1 MGQRKSGS
9 EQRAFEVLGIS
20 EAEEQVYRQLLARS
34 AATQTDIARATR
46 IPLSKAQR
54 LLDSLQL
61 KGLATYSPN
70 SPRRYVPAVPDM
82 AIEALIRRQQDC
94 LQRARLAAQEI
105 QAEVLRK
112 RERHAPEAIVELIE
126 SGAAERL
133 LYEQFHRNARHEII
147 TLMRPPMRIS
157 SLDPPYDHGLQVE
170 AQARGVVFRTIV
182 DADFL
187 ALPGGIGLLRSEIDA
202 GTQARSVP
210 HLPFKMVLVDRRT
223 AIIPL
228 DLEQASSEVLLLRSS
243 ALLDALHA
251 LFEMLW
257 TKSSPMPFGRGGDVA
272 PRGEETAMPG
282 ELQGLI
288 SLMCAGM
295 NDKAIAIE
303 LKMSARTFE
312 RRVVSLM
319 KALGARTR
327 FQAGWLAAL
336 RSIAGAAGKDRID
349 LARDHCSK
357 RT

>member
-20 EAEEQVYRQLLARS
+20 EAEERVYRQLLARS
-34 AATQTDIARATR
+34 AATQTDIARAAQV
-46 IPLSKAQR
+46 PLSKAQR
-54 LLDSLQL
+54 LLDSLQH

-82 AIEALIRRQQDC
+82 AIEALIRRHQEC
-94 LQRARLAAQEI
+94 LQRARMAAQEM
-105 QAEVLRK
+105 QAEVVRK
-112 RERHAPEAIVELIE
+112 RDKDAPEAIVELIE
-126 SGAAERL
+126 SGGAECL
-133 LYEQFHRNARHEII
+133 VYEQLHRNARHEII
-147 TLMRPPMRIS
+147 TLMRPPMRVS
-157 SLDPPYDHGLQVE
+157 SLDPPYDHRLQIE

-187 ALPGGIGLLRSEIDA
+187 ALTGGVGLLRSEIEA

-210 HLPFKMVLVDRRT
+210 HLPFKMVLVDRHT

-228 DLEQASSEVLLLRSS
+228 DLERASSKVLLLRSS

-257 TKSSPMPFGRGGDVA
+257 TKSSPMPFGRDGEFA
-272 PRGEETAMPG
+272 PCAEDTAIPS

-288 SLMCAGM
+288 ALMCAGM
-295 NDKAIAIE
+295 NDKAIAID

-336 RSIAGAAGKDRID
+336 RSIAEAVGKDRMD
-349 LARDHCSK
+349 LACGNRSEGG
-357 RT
+357 